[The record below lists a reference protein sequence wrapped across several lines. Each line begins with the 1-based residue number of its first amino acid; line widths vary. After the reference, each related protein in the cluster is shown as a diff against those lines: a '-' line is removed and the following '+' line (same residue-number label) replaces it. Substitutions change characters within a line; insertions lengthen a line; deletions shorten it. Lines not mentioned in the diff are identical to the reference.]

1 MNLVGPK
8 DEVLMFEPYYTQ
20 YVNHIEFAG
29 AKIVTAPMVVSP
41 STGEWL
47 FNIRAFENSITK
59 NTKLVLLTNP
69 HNPSGKM
76 FTE

>member
-1 MNLVGPK
+1 M
-8 DEVLMFEPYYTQ
+8 
-20 YVNHIEFAG
+20 
-29 AKIVTAPMVVSP
+29 VTSAS
-41 STGEWL
+41 GEWL
-47 FNIRAFENSITK
+47 FNFKAFENAITK